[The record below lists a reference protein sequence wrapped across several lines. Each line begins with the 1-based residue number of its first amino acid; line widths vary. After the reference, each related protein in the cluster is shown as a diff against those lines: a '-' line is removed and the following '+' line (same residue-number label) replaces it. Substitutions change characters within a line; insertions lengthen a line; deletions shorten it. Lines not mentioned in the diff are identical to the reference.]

1 MKTIKKLLTIGLAF
15 LLLFCM
21 SVSLVGCAPIEE
33 KEARSRI
40 KNCFDIEVPK
50 EAEMVYNYYQSWQES
65 IGYTVFIFEQEPTDW
80 LNESTF
86 YKEKDE
92 EFERKTKQA
101 VDSYFEFSKNAT
113 PEDTK
118 FLGSGLTV
126 LPEEYLPDFEKEY
139 WWKEHK
145 RDNEFDIVA
154 LLYVPEKLMLV
165 YFVKTW

>member
-1 MKTIKKLLTIGLAF
+1 MEKIKKLLTIGLAV
-15 LLLFCM
+15 LLMLCM
-21 SVSLVGCAPIEE
+21 SISLVGCTAIEE

-40 KNCFDIEVPK
+40 KGCLDIEVPK
-50 EAEMVYNYYQSWQES
+50 EAKMVYNYYQSWQES

-80 LNESTF
+80 LNESEF
-86 YKEKDE
+86 LKEKDE
-92 EFERKTKQA
+92 NFESKTKET
-101 VDSYFEFSKNAT
+101 VNTYFEFSKNAT
-113 PEDTK
+113 PEDTE

-139 WWKEHK
+139 YWKEHK

>member
-1 MKTIKKLLTIGLAF
+1 MKTIKKLLTIRLSF
-15 LLLFCM
+15 LLMLCV
-21 SVSLVGCAPIEE
+21 SISLVGCAPIKE

-40 KNCFDIEVPK
+40 KNCFGIEVPQ

-65 IGYTVFIFEQEPTDW
+65 IGYTVFIFDQEPTDW

-92 EFERKTKQA
+92 EFERKTKQT
-101 VDSYFEFSKNAT
+101 VDSYFEFSKRAE
-113 PEDTK
+113 PEDTE

-139 WWKEHK
+139 LWKEYK
-145 RDNEFDIVA
+145 RENKKDSVA
-154 LLYVPEKLMLV
+154 LIYIPEKLMLV
-165 YFVKTW
+165 FSIQTW